1 MPELDTI
8 ALVETPVTEADL
20 LAGLRTLGICA
31 GDTLIVHS
39 SMSRLGWVCGR
50 EAAVVNALIRA
61 VGRNGTLVMPAH
73 SGDNSEPSDWCNPP
87 VPQSWFQTI
96 RDTMPAYNR
105 RVTPTRS
112 MGRIAECFRTYPGT
126 RRSAHPHVSW
136 CARGPFAWWLLRGH
150 TLGKPCFG
158 TQSPLGRLY
167 RRNAK
172 VLLLGVG
179 YGNCTA
185 LHMAETLC
193 PDTPKMRVAAAVKAH
208 GRRVWKSW
216 EEIVFDSD
224 RFPALGEAYEQ
235 AGGTVTAGLLGAAP
249 CKVVR
254 VKPLVDFGVTW
265 LKEHPPEPDAQQAT
279 DVGTAAAVPTETP
292 VA

>member
-8 ALVETPVTEADL
+8 TAAKHPMTVGVLVTQ
-20 LAGLRTLGICA
+20 LRALGIRP
-31 GDTLIVHS
+31 GDTLIVHTA
-39 SMSRLGWVCGR
+39 MSRIGWVCGR
-50 EAAVVNALIRA
+50 EPAVVEALMRA
-61 VGRNGTLVMPAH
+61 VGLTGTLVMPAH
-73 SGDNSEPSDWCNPP
+73 SGDNSEPSDWGNPP
-87 VPQSWFQTI
+87 VPDDWYPII
-96 RDTMPAYNR
+96 RQTMPAYNR
-105 RVTPTRS
+105 RVTPTRC
-112 MGRIAECFRTYPGT
+112 MGRVAECFRTWPGT

-136 CARGPFAWWLLRGH
+136 CARGPFAALLLRGH
-150 TLGKPCFG
+150 RWNRPAFG
-158 TQSPLGRLY
+158 MQSPLGRLY

-216 EEIVFDSD
+216 EDVVFDSD

-265 LKEHPPEPDAQQAT
+265 LKEHPPEPDAQQAA
-279 DVGTAAAVPTETP
+279 DAGAAAAEPTETP